1 MKYTLIIILAV
12 CYSTISFSQNVINK
26 TDSQGYKR
34 DTVTSVKPRGPH
46 ILSKAYPTVKVGYMY
61 SKWHSVEIGYY
72 MLHFIGDWREYYGTM
87 GLTLGS
93 DFLFDKKII
102 FGPKFSAE
110 ANLMFLGARLNATYY
125 TADFKSG
132 SFKIRPE
139 IGLTLLGLINVFYGR
154 TLNYSNPA
162 FINQKHSIS
171 VFVNIPIA
179 KEVYGH

>member
-1 MKYTLIIILAV
+1 MKFSLIIIL
-12 CYSTISFSQNVINK
+12 TISIPTISVSQNVINK

-34 DTVTSVKPRGPH
+34 DSVTSIKHSEPH

-61 SKWHSVEIGYY
+61 SKWHSAEVGIA
-72 MLHFIGDWREYYGTM
+72 MLHLIGRPREYYGTM

-93 DFLFDKKII
+93 DFLFDKEII
-102 FGPKFSAE
+102 FGPKLSAE
-110 ANLMFLGARLNATYY
+110 ANLMFLGTRLNATYY

-139 IGLTLLGLINVFYGR
+139 IGLTLLGLINVFYGY
-154 TLNYSNPA
+154 TFNNSNPA

-179 KEVYGH
+179 KEIYGH